1 MYRRKFELQVY
12 LILRHSVDP
21 SSSSPHDLFGASFLH
36 VKPRTVLR
44 GVLVFVLYLSLFIL
58 LDLRAHTVEVLPGI
72 VASYPPDG
80 LSLAF
85 LLTFGPLFLPAIAI
99 ASLLSSL
106 FVFDVSLALP
116 DLILW
121 AVLLSLAY
129 GLVGWF
135 LKRRVQIDTQ
145 LRTPRD
151 LFWLVA
157 STAMAAA
164 VLAIISISALKES
177 SHIPPTEQLWA
188 AVQWWIGEMIGILI
202 MVPAL
207 LIHGMPTLKRFAD
220 GEDIWQIKPRLQL
233 SRLVLAQ
240 SLSVILVMVII
251 TAS

>member
-72 VASYPPDG
+72 VAWYPPDG

-85 LLTFGPLFLPAIAI
+85 LLTFGPLFLRAIAI

-207 LIHGMPTLKRFAD
+207 LIHIMPYLKRFVQ
-220 GEDIWQIKPRLQL
+220 GEEIRWRMSLPQL
-233 SRLVLAQ
+233 SP
-240 SLSVILVMVII
+240 SVIAQVVSFIGILSLIFDV
-251 TAS
+251 